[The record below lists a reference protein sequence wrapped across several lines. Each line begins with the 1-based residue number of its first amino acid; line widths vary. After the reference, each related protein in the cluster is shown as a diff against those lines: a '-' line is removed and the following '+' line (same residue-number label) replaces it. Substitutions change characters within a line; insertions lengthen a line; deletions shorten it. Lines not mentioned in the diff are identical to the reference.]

1 MVLLKSRLSFSLAL
15 AKLPTLH
22 LYAAAPPD
30 VLAQVKSIL
39 EEFYTDGIDQVL
51 SAELDRS
58 GNIVGEFSD
67 RVGARQ
73 VKRYQYQITD
83 DEVTYKLLNPN
94 EVSSFAM
101 VAQRTCAQR
110 LALSEVEMSRSSRSI
125 ESFKPLFGVGARA
138 GKKKNCAKSTPCGDS
153 CIAVGKV
160 CRKKPGSAVKAKIA
174 EAKTAIGGKSKSAA
188 NPPSKS
194 PLALKSQGFID
205 PIEDDFGSATASKEI
220 FKDPEGKT
228 FEFHTPTSAN
238 SYSTQNT
245 MWPIAIR
252 NGEDSAYYGL
262 TAAGRAASLDQNQIM
277 GLPQSAKKQLS
288 PEDLK
293 KETQFRQ
300 DLIAATTPDGGTV
313 VMYGRGKSDR
323 SIAQSLGLNPAEH
336 FDFSDDFE
344 RDLKTSGEANKKLQN
359 INSKDIFIGRYENG
373 KIRAITEQEI
383 ADINT
388 IKTLRQEQI
397 NKGTQAQSIQYT
409 RSLFER
415 NGISPDSVGSASEIA
430 QGFKDEDAIVQKLKA
445 TEDRYLGRKPT
456 QIGDYKSYE
465 TKADTWAKET
475 FGNFGDGANGFTLAQ
490 TKAHDVAHPI
500 THELLNSNSK
510 EISKQLGNLKQADGK
525 PSLLGE
531 EAIVNVVEHLSRG
544 DSIEA
549 SILNG
554 LRLARVLSRSP
565 SEGDKA
571 REYVRSREFKNTL
584 ATMAHELYRH
594 RNFSL
599 YMDRVRVSNR
609 ISGTVRNGGDDF
621 TNSAS
626 GG

>member
-1 MVLLKSRLSFSLAL
+1 MLLLKSKLNFSLAL
-15 AKLPTLH
+15 ANLPTLY
-22 LYAAAPPD
+22 LYAVAPPQ
-30 VLAQVKSIL
+30 VLDLIKSIL

-51 SAELDRS
+51 SAKLDS
-58 GNIVGEFSD
+58 GGNIVGEFSD
-67 RVGARQ
+67 RVGVRQ
-73 VKRYQYQITD
+73 VKRYVYQITD
-83 DEVTYKLLNPN
+83 SEVTYKLLNPS
-94 EVSSFAM
+94 EVSSFAF
-101 VAQRTCAQR
+101 
-110 LALSEVEMSRSSRSI
+110 
-125 ESFKPLFGVGARA
+125 ESYKPLFGKGSGA
-138 GKKKNCAKSTPCGDS
+138 GKKKHCRISTPCGDS
-153 CIAVGKV
+153 CIAAGKV

-174 EAKTAIGGKSKSAA
+174 EAKKGLGGKSKSAPKP
-188 NPPSKS
+188 PPSKS

-205 PIEDDFGSATASKEI
+205 PIEDDFGSATASQEI
-220 FKDPEGKT
+220 FKDREGKT
-228 FEFHTPTSAN
+228 FEFYTPASALTH
-238 SYSTQNT
+238 STQNT

-252 NGEDSAYYGL
+252 NGEDFAHYGL

-277 GLPQSAKKQLS
+277 GLPQSAKKKLS

-300 DLIAATTPDGGTV
+300 DLIAATTPDGGTI

-323 SIAQSLGLNPAEH
+323 LIAQSLGLNPATH
-336 FDFSDDFE
+336 FDLSDDFS
-344 RDLKTSGEANKKLQN
+344 RDLKTSADANKSFQTF
-359 INSKDIFIGRYENG
+359 NSKDIFVGRYENG

-383 ADINT
+383 ADIDA
-388 IKTLRQEQI
+388 IKTLRKEQI
-397 NKGTQAQSIQYT
+397 DKGTQAQSIQYT

-415 NGISPDSVGSASEIA
+415 NGISSDSVGSASEIA
-430 QGFKDEDAIVQKLKA
+430 QGFADEDAAAQKIKA

-456 QIGDYKSYE
+456 KIEDYKSYE
-465 TKADTWAKET
+465 KKAEAWAKET
-475 FGNFGDGANGFTLAQ
+475 FGDFGDGANGFTLAQ
-490 TKAHDVAHPI
+490 TKAHDISHPI

-554 LRLARVLSRSP
+554 LRLARVLSRSS

-599 YMDRVRVSNR
+599 YMDHVRVSNR
-609 ISGTVRNGGDDF
+609 ISGTVRNAGDDF